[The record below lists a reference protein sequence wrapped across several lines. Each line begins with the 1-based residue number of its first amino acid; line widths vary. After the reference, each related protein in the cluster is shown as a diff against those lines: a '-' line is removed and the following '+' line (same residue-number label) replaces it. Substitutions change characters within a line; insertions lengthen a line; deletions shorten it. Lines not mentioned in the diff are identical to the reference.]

1 MSKKNHSLPKFGAWL
16 LEKIISRDVRYSA
29 QGDFEEFYRD
39 LAQDRGVLRA
49 RFMLWKQI
57 LVSIPS
63 FISDSIYWSAIM
75 FKNYFK
81 TAIRNMKRQKLYS
94 FINIA
99 GLSVGLACCIL
110 IVLYI
115 HFELSYD
122 RYHQNADRIYRVIE
136 MSKEEGKTDYSATTP
151 APLAPALAA
160 EFPEVKQAVRF
171 FHPSWI
177 EKWRISVED
186 KIFFE
191 ENVFFTDPQAL
202 EVFSFPLVQGNSSD
216 ALREPNTAVIN
227 EDMAQKYFGNSNPL
241 GKTFI
246 LNSTEMKITGIAQ
259 NIPPNSHFRSDFLVS
274 FSTLGH
280 PSFRNFVYDMLTD
293 WRSHNFYTY
302 LLLGEGNS
310 YLGLQNKFVPFLEK
324 HFNTKI
330 SNSGIYLQPLKDIH
344 LNSKNFSY
352 EITSTNSD
360 IAYVYIFSAI
370 ALFVLIIACINYM
383 NLTTAR
389 SANRAKEVGT
399 RKVVGASRLQLVQQ
413 FLGESVALLLIALLF
428 ALILVSFF
436 LPTLN
441 SLTDSSFKIDFKN
454 LTSIAG
460 LMLSAALVLGVAA
473 GIYPA
478 LFLSTFHPL
487 NILKGNIYS
496 GLKRIQFRRL
506 LVVVQF
512 AISIV
517 LIIGTMVIRNQLQ
530 YCLNKNLGFDKEHLV
545 VIPVRESKTIIEF
558 NSLRNKLLQHPEIMN
573 VASSSSLPGKTI
585 GTRGFL
591 PEGNEWNP
599 RFSMFVDYDFIPTMG
614 MEIVEGR
621 NFSKEFSTDL
631 DDAYI
636 INEAAAKE
644 FGWDSAVGKSLF
656 WRGDKNRKG
665 EVIGVVKDF
674 HFMSLHQK
682 IEPFILHLLQPGQGF
697 GYITI
702 KVNTQNIFNLLNTI
716 RKDWQEFNPRAP
728 FEIFFLDENLNR
740 LYVSE
745 KRMLKVSEIFA
756 SLAILIACLGLF
768 GLASYVAEQRTK
780 EIGIRKALGA
790 STGSII
796 ILLSKE
802 FTKLVVISNVLAW
815 PIAYYTMNK
824 WLQDFAYRVS
834 IGVQTFLLAGALAF
848 VIALF
853 SVGYQSVRSA
863 LANPVKALRYE

>member
-136 MSKEEGKTDYSATTP
+136 MSKEEGKTDYSTTTP

-160 EFPEVKQAVRF
+160 EFPEIKQAVRF

-177 EKWRISVED
+177 EKWRISVEH

-293 WRSHNFYTY
+293 WRSHNFHTY